1 MERDEQIAESV
12 RLTNEKNKVA
22 QLGPPSGGSQPRD
35 QGIRAAT
42 RELGPHY
49 VRKDTSASAAL
60 EENERAERLRVQGG
74 GRPVMVNLT
83 QAVER
88 QLIETSP
95 LPISVVL
102 LAGLVALNV
111 TSAVLALLAA

>member
-1 MERDEQIAESV
+1 MERDEQIAEWV
-12 RLTNEKNKVA
+12 RLMEEKNKVA
-22 QLGPPSGGSQPRD
+22 QLAPVYGGR
-35 QGIRAAT
+35 GNEGGVRAAT

-83 QAVER
+83 RTVER
-88 QLIETSP
+88 QLIKTSP

>member
-1 MERDEQIAESV
+1 MRKTNWPKLGQFLAAE
-12 RLTNEKNKVA
+12 EA
-22 QLGPPSGGSQPRD
+22 EGGV
-35 QGIRAAT
+35 RAAT

-60 EENERAERLRVQGG
+60 QENERAERFRVQGG

-88 QLIETSP
+88 RRIEMSP
-95 LPISVVL
+95 LPIPVVL
-102 LAGLVALNV
+102 LVGLVALNV